1 MINYESPLY
10 VDIVLYTIYALLA
23 TTVLLTAWSAVRA
36 RGLHRGDGGTENGIP
51 AARIVWLTGGV
62 LVLTLALTWL
72 TASTQPL
79 NINGKTYSDA
89 FWLRVSDMLINT
101 ALVLIIVVTLLVAV
115 TGIATLWRDWKTDR
129 DDV

>member
-23 TTVLLTAWSAVRA
+23 AAVLLTAWSAVRA
-36 RGLHRGDGGTENGIP
+36 RAMHRGDGGTENGIP
-51 AARIVWLTGGV
+51 VGRIAWLTGGM

-79 NINGKTYSDA
+79 NINGRTYSDT
-89 FWLRVSDMLINT
+89 FWLRASDMLINT
-101 ALVLIIVVTLLVAV
+101 ALILIAVVTLLVAV
-115 TGIATLWRDWKTDR
+115 TGIVTLWRDRRAED
-129 DDV
+129 